1 MVDEEG
7 ISGNDIADF
16 AQDDFE
22 YFEIDESTR
31 AVLKDAVDEAIAI
44 YAKSNKSR
52 KLDVV
57 EFKRWFAVFP
67 LSLVHVFSLLTR
79 MLLRPINDGLS

>member
-57 EFKRWFAVFP
+57 EFKR
-67 LSLVHVFSLLTR
+67 
-79 MLLRPINDGLS
+79 